1 MSTHSTESRVIVA
14 LDFSTAAE
22 ALALANRVS
31 PELCRLKVG
40 KELFTS
46 AGPALIE
53 ALVERGFDVFL
64 DLKYHDIP
72 TTVAKACA
80 AASQLGV
87 WMLNIHTSGGPRM
100 MDAAR
105 NAIDSASHRPLLI
118 GVTVLTSM
126 AQEDLEAIGV
136 IGTPEQAVTRLAILA
151 KRAGLDGVVCSPLEA
166 QRLRGELGRDFIL
179 VTPGIRPAGTDAADQ
194 KRIMTPARAIAAGAN
209 YLVIGRPITQA
220 PDPNAALA
228 SIAAEIAAAAP

>member
-1 MSTHSTESRVIVA
+1 MSPQSSEPRVIVA
-14 LDFSTAAE
+14 LDFPTADQ
-22 ALALANRVS
+22 ALALADRVS

-53 ALVERGFDVFL
+53 SLVARGFDVFL

-72 TTVAKACA
+72 TTVAKACTA
-80 AASQLGV
+80 AAQLGV
-87 WMLNIHTSGGPRM
+87 WMLNVHAAGGPRM
-100 MDAAR
+100 LDAAR
-105 NAIDSASHRPLLI
+105 NAIDSASHRPLVI

-136 IGTPEQAVTRLAILA
+136 IGTPEQAVTRLAMLA
-151 KRAGLDGVVCSPLEA
+151 KRSGLDGVVCSPLEVT
-166 QRLRGELGRDFIL
+166 RLRHELGDDFLL
-179 VTPGIRPAGTDAADQ
+179 VTPGIRPAGADAGDQ
-194 KRIMTPARAIAAGAN
+194 KRIMTPAKAVAAGAS

-220 PDPNAALA
+220 PDPIAALKA
-228 SIAAEIAAAAP
+228 IAAEIAA